1 MTGEQYN
8 DFEAIMNRAA
18 LLTFQQK
25 GKDWRALVT
34 AMFEEL
40 AMYDLENVRA
50 AVAAHVRS
58 EKFFPTLAD
67 IITLIEGCSEDRA
80 ALAWAAV
87 VRAVE
92 RLGRSLSVRFPS
104 PAYHYAIEQIGG
116 WQKLCTTLTDEEIKW
131 RGKDFERFFEIGERV
146 ASWEHEP
153 GKVRVQPYLMG
164 WYEANN
170 RRGGCAL
177 PDVVDAETGKPL
189 KDFRAA
195 LPEPSDTSGVV
206 MTLVKGMKAS

>member
-1 MTGEQYN
+1 MTSEQYN
-8 DFEAIMNRAA
+8 DFEAIMSRAA
-18 LLTFQQK
+18 LLTFQQR

-40 AMYDLENVRA
+40 AAYDLESIRA
-50 AVAAHVRS
+50 AVSAHVRS

-67 IITLIEGCSEDRA
+67 IATRIEGGSDARA
-80 ALAWAAV
+80 ALAWAVV

-92 RLGRSLSVRFPS
+92 RLGHSLSVRFPS
-104 PAYHYAIEQIGG
+104 PAYHYAIEQMGG
-116 WQKLCTTLTDEEIKW
+116 WQKLCATLTDDEVKW

-153 GKVRVQPYLMG
+153 GKVCVPPYLMG
-164 WYEANN
+164 WHETNN
-170 RRGGCAL
+170 RRGGHAL
-177 PDVVDAETGKPL
+177 PDVIDVATGKPM

-195 LPEPSDTSGVV
+195 LPEPEDPAGVV
-206 MTLVKGMKAS
+206 MKLVKGMKAS

>member
-1 MTGEQYN
+1 MKDCDQKEFMACMKVVADVYGRGPLTK
-8 DFEAIMNRAA
+8 EALKMFFMLLSPFDLGQVKQA
-18 LLTFQQK
+18 LQEHMKISVFMPK
-25 GKDWRALVT
+25 PA
-34 AMFEEL
+34 
-40 AMYDLENVRA
+40 N
-50 AVAAHVRS
+50 
-58 EKFFPTLAD
+58 